1 MKRLGLSPYALAIG
15 AAAALLAGCGGS
27 QPPIGPPGATV
38 QSRAVAAY
46 PDRAGSASVHRAF
59 PVKLG
64 TSGED
69 LLYVADGV
77 SDGMSKVKVFIPSR

>member
-38 QSRAVAAY
+38 QSRAVGGVPRWCGVGKCASCFS
-46 PDRAGSASVHRAF
+46 REAGNVWGGLTLRRRRRLRRH
-59 PVKLG
+59 
-64 TSGED
+64 E
-69 LLYVADGV
+69 
-77 SDGMSKVKVFIPSR
+77 